1 MFDSKTKPIM
11 SLTPK
16 PIKAR
21 PFLVALIE
29 IYLNAPDGTDQHTT
43 AAETIKH
50 RLCCKMINN
59 NDLVDAGKASES
71 AKILPIKTLAEI
83 LSALTKKPIT
93 EDDFKTR

>member
-1 MFDSKTKPIM
+1 M

-29 IYLNAPDGTDQHTT
+29 IYLNAPAGTDQHTT

-59 NDLVDAGKASES
+59 NDLVDAGRASES
-71 AKILPIKTLAEI
+71 AKILPAKTLAET
-83 LSALTKKPIT
+83 LSALTKTPLT
-93 EDDFKTR
+93 EDDFKNR

>member
-1 MFDSKTKPIM
+1 M
-11 SLTPK
+11 
-16 PIKAR
+16 
-21 PFLVALIE
+21 ALIE

-50 RLCCKMINN
+50 RLGCKMINN

-71 AKILPIKTLAEI
+71 AKTLPIKTLAEI